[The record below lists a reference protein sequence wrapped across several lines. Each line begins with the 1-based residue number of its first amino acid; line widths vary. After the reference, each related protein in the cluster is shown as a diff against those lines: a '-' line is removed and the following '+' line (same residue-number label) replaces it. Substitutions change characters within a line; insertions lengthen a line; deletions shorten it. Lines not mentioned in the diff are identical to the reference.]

1 MNIRQVREERDKLA
15 MKSENIVEV
24 ALARPEGKR
33 GLTEEESAEHERIH
47 IQVDEYDT
55 LIKVMEAN
63 EARSEPPPVR
73 TEDIPI
79 QAGELHDSK
88 DPEAQRLNFISWLI
102 GNQSRGSYILGDAFM
117 TQRKREQMEHPKLAG
132 LRWEQLERKQRD
144 FMSRV
149 GVDTAELKALGVDIR
164 ALGVNVGETGGYLVD
179 SMMSMSIDKAM
190 LDNGRI
196 LNTGIK
202 KISTATGGPYPMPL
216 NDDTGNRSRI
226 VGEGK
231 GTARTDLKYGNVT
244 LGAYRYST
252 GVILISLEALQDSAF
267 DLESEVFSSFGIR
280 HGRGI
285 GADLVTGSNGGEL
298 EGIVNASV
306 RGLQLGAAVTT
317 ITYDNLVDLEES
329 LDEAYHGMAE
339 YAFNQNTRGLLRKI
353 KDMEGI
359 PLLRFMDTPD
369 GPVSIFSNKKYTIV
383 NEMPNLAS
391 GNRFMLWGD
400 FSKYCY
406 RTVMGFQI
414 FRQMEQYIEDGQ
426 IGLIGHA
433 RADGKLVDASK
444 GEEESDDTTGAIRHM
459 SVA

>member
-15 MKSENIVEV
+15 MKSEKIVEV

-55 LIKVMEAN
+55 LIEAMEAN

-73 TEDIPI
+73 TEDIPV
-79 QAGELHDSK
+79 QAGQLHDSN

-117 TQRKREQMEHPKLAG
+117 TPEKRRQMDHEKLG
-132 LRWEQLERKQRD
+132 KLRWQQLERKQRD

-149 GVDTAELKALGVDIR
+149 GVDTAELQALGVDTR
-164 ALGVNVGETGGYLVD
+164 ALGVNVGESGGYLVD
-179 SMMSMSIDKAM
+179 SMMAMSIDKAM
-190 LDNGRI
+190 LDYGRI

-202 KISTATGGPYPMPL
+202 TISTATGGPYPMPL
-216 NDDTGNRSRI
+216 NDDTANRSRI
-226 VGEGK
+226 IGEGK
-231 GTARTDLKYGNVT
+231 GTDRTTLDYGNVT

-267 DLESEVFSSFGIR
+267 DLESEVFESFGIR

-285 GADLVTGSNGGEL
+285 GEDLVTGSNGGEP

-306 RGLQLGAAVTT
+306 RGLQLTT
-317 ITYDNLVDLEES
+317 NSTTFEYDDLVDLEES
-329 LDEAYHGMAE
+329 LDEAYHGMGE
-339 YAFNQNTRGLLRKI
+339 YAFNQDTRGLLRKI
-353 KDMEGI
+353 KDLEGL
-359 PLLRFMDTPD
+359 PMLRFMDTPD
-369 GPVSIFSNKKYTIV
+369 GPVSIFNNKKYTIV
-383 NEMPNLAS
+383 NEMPSIGN

-406 RTVMGFQI
+406 RQVMGFQI
-414 FRQMEQYIEDGQ
+414 FRQMETHIEDGQ

>member
-1 MNIRQVREERDKLA
+1 MLNSRKLREERDGMATRAEAIVK
-15 MKSENIVEV
+15 KSEDEN
-24 ALARPEGKR
+24 R
-33 GLTEEESAEHERIH
+33 GLTSEENAEWQGLIDNVDSHDERIKR
-47 IQVDEYDT
+47 IEDNNSRAT
-55 LIKVMEAN
+55 
-63 EARSEPPPVR
+63 PPPVK
-73 TEDIPI
+73 TEDIPT

-117 TQRKREQMEHPKLAG
+117 TPEKRKQMDHEKLG
-132 LRWEQLERKQRD
+132 KLRWQQLERKQRD

-149 GVDTAELKALGVDIR
+149 GVDTAELQALGVDTR
-164 ALGVNVGETGGYLVD
+164 ALGVNVGESGGYLVD
-179 SMMSMSIDKAM
+179 SMMAMSIDKAM
-190 LDNGRI
+190 LDYGRI

-202 KISTATGGPYPMPL
+202 TVSTATGGPYPMPL
-216 NDDTGNRSRI
+216 NDDTANRSRI
-226 VGEGK
+226 IGEGK
-231 GTARTDLKYGNVT
+231 GTDRTTLNYGNVT

-267 DLESEVFSSFGIR
+267 DLESEVFESFGIR

-285 GADLVTGSNGGEL
+285 GEDLVTGSNGGEP

-306 RGLQLGAAVTT
+306 RGLQLTT
-317 ITYDNLVDLEES
+317 NSTTFEYDDLVDLEES
-329 LDEAYHGMAE
+329 LDEAYHGMGE
-339 YAFNQNTRGLLRKI
+339 YAFNQDTRGLLRKI
-353 KDMEGI
+353 KDLEGL
-359 PLLRFMDTPD
+359 PMLRFMDTPD
-369 GPVSIFSNKKYTIV
+369 GPVSIFNNKKYTIV
-383 NEMPNLAS
+383 NEMPSIGN

-406 RTVMGFQI
+406 RQVMGFQI
-414 FRQMEQYIEDGQ
+414 FRQMETHIEDGQ

-444 GEEESDDTTGAIRHM
+444 GEEESNDTTGAIRHM